1 MSACNLAAVINSE
14 ESTSLLSPQLTC
26 GVVNVQVTD
35 AGAELLHKLK
45 DLQHLHL
52 FGSSVSAAISNKLCG
67 NQMLVIECKD
77 LWWMQ
82 GTDNADSPFA

>member
-1 MSACNLAAVINSE
+1 M
-14 ESTSLLSPQLTC
+14 PQLTY
-26 GVVNVQVTD
+26 NIADLQVTD

-52 FGSSVSAAISNKLCG
+52 FGSSVSAAISDKLRG